1 MKCLVISKEEFLSQ
15 TSIWSGNTFQVINK
29 AISEKKDIYLYGNY
43 SEESQLIE
51 DILAQYQVK
60 IAGKV
65 YKNEIKNKN
74 ILDIYELAYK
84 NIDKLAVIIAEY
96 DEKQSESVCDILDK
110 IGLKILV
117 LGGSTSTD
125 RYYRVKYNTL
135 FYNAKILIFN

>member
-1 MKCLVISKEEFLSQ
+1 MKCVVISKEEFLSQ

-51 DILAQYQVK
+51 DILAQYRVK